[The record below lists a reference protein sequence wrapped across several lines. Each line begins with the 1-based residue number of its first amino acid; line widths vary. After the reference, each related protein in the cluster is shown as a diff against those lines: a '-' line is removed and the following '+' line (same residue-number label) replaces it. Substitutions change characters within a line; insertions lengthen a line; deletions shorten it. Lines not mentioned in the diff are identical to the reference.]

1 MIMAFISKPF
11 DLWFW
16 GTWFR
21 TVYHEL
27 PGPCVADHP
36 VGTSSQQNPLLQI
49 AARTTKTTKSW
60 FTKFTILYWGGHLGG
75 LNPTKI
81 DLKSL
86 CAEINEGPSNSLH
99 FQACQLS
106 PPEMISRTLCSA
118 KGVLDLVNVAES
130 CWICLLSASWFRGC
144 LKFLPR
150 LGSNKNVALQVC
162 SSWSSKTLYHL
173 RRRSCRAS
181 RPEHPTD
188 AHCKLF
194 CGIHLRRMN
203 WLISVAQTGI
213 TWFLPPKYLGKWWI
227 LRSLSPWTHG
237 FSTDRMTPTWKPG
250 CWKSC
255 DWTGSGAAWA

>member
-1 MIMAFISKPF
+1 MVLRCFEALGFEQCTTSCLAPASRIIRSGLHHSGIPFSKLLLEPPKPPRVDLPNLPSFIGEVTF
-11 DLWFW
+11 
-16 GTWFR
+16 GR
-21 TVYHEL
+21 
-27 PGPCVADHP
+27 
-36 VGTSSQQNPLLQI
+36 
-49 AARTTKTTKSW
+49 
-60 FTKFTILYWGGHLGG
+60 

-81 DLKSL
+81 DLKSP

-106 PPEMISRTLCSA
+106 PPKMISRTLCSA

-194 CGIHLRRMN
+194 CRIHLRRMN

-213 TWFLPPKYLGKWWI
+213 TWFLTPKYLGK
-227 LRSLSPWTHG
+227 
-237 FSTDRMTPTWKPG
+237 
-250 CWKSC
+250 
-255 DWTGSGAAWA
+255 